1 MQYKLSFM
9 DGIVKIFQD
18 KIKEAKRL
26 KNGWSAREIF
36 CDVASEQQ
44 LTDPE
49 KDIAWCI
56 LIEDVL
62 GYTQEKIKG
71 LENEWQKN
79 RERLISE
86 GDTPVS
92 FKPTKRLSPTLH

>member
-1 MQYKLSFM
+1 MKYEIEFSN
-9 DGIVKIFQD
+9 GIIGIFID
-18 KIKEAKRL
+18 KIKAARKSQ
-26 KNGWSAREIF
+26 KGWTAREIF
-36 CDVASEQQ
+36 SDVVSEQQ
-44 LTDPE
+44 LTDSE

-71 LENEWQKN
+71 LEDAWQKN
-79 RERLISE
+79 RERLIGE

-92 FKPTKRLSPTLH
+92 FKPSKRVPPTLH

>member
-1 MQYKLSFM
+1 MKYEIEFSS
-9 DGIVKIFQD
+9 GIIGIFID
-18 KIKEAKRL
+18 KIKAARKSQ
-26 KNGWSAREIF
+26 KGWTAREIF

-56 LIEDVL
+56 LIE
-62 GYTQEKIKG
+62 KIKG
-71 LENEWQKN
+71 LEDAWQKN

-92 FKPTKRLSPTLH
+92 FKPSKRLPSTLH